1 MTNEVR
7 GELRFWAKSLVSYNG
22 QPIRYNKPSA
32 VKVVYS
38 EASNVGYG
46 GYTVEHGPL
55 IADGSW
61 TAEEATRSSTWRELV
76 AIS

>member
-1 MTNEVR
+1 M
-7 GELRFWAKSLVSYNG
+7 
-22 QPIRYNKPSA
+22 
-32 VKVVYS
+32 
-38 EASNVGYG
+38 
-46 GYTVEHGPL
+46 EHGPL